1 MRTTRITRRNF
12 IQKTAV
18 TSTLATIVPAGL
30 TGRAFSV
37 KPGEESSPREVWIA
51 GVSQMGLHAFL
62 HTWPAVQRF
71 DEIQKKYGRNIRIT
85 NFHEEEWTVIESL
98 SPDLNVRDVLKEFG
112 LKTHEELTAATE
124 ILQRKS
130 RESL

>member
-1 MRTTRITRRNF
+1 MKTTRITRRNF

-18 TSTLATIVPAGL
+18 TSTLATLVPAGL
-30 TGRAFSV
+30 RGRAFSV
-37 KPGEESSPREVWIA
+37 KPGNERSPREVWIA

-62 HTWPAVQRF
+62 HIWPAVQRF

-98 SPDLNVRDVLKEFG
+98 SPEINVRDVLKEYN
-112 LKTHEELTAATE
+112 LKTHEELTADTE
-124 ILQRKS
+124 ALQRES
-130 RESL
+130 RK